1 MNSSAA
7 QLPVERFTALQTLPT
22 SAAIIDSSGK
32 ILAVNE
38 AWKEFGRCNGLK
50 LQEFGV
56 GQDYLRH
63 CGDEVPDSDGNKSN
77 LTKLLAGKMDLLT
90 LVYPCHSPEKQRWFF
105 MIGMPLALGKPAG
118 VALVHTD
125 ISGLLPLSRIE
136 LGMVSEG
143 VEGAIGSAITKQV
156 VDMLTPSRD
165 DDALARLTDRQREV
179 LRFIGEGKSNKEI
192 ARSIGRSDETVKVHV
207 SAILRRLEV
216 KNRTEAAFLASR
228 LPFTAQSALRG
239 FGDVPRRLP
248 PVAVHH

>member
-1 MNSSAA
+1 
-7 QLPVERFTALQTLPT
+7 
-22 SAAIIDSSGK
+22 
-32 ILAVNE
+32 
-38 AWKEFGRCNGLK
+38 
-50 LQEFGV
+50 
-56 GQDYLRH
+56 
-63 CGDEVPDSDGNKSN
+63 
-77 LTKLLAGKMDLLT
+77 
-90 LVYPCHSPEKQRWFF
+90 

-192 ARSIGRSDETVKVHV
+192 ARSIGRSDETVKK
-207 SAILRRLEV
+207 IE
-216 KNRTEAAFLASR
+216 
-228 LPFTAQSALRG
+228 
-239 FGDVPRRLP
+239 
-248 PVAVHH
+248 